1 LLRLVL
7 AAAVDE
13 VALLDPVCMFSM
25 WRTCTGPLNTSLAS
39 EPAKPFS
46 LVRNGTLCQAEKL
59 SSCVHVCQ
67 PVVNGHACPDALSL
81 AIAAT
86 TSGHVWAPVGIEPR
100 LLERVLVVPEHGRRA
115 VERKDSIWPLG
126 FV

>member
-1 LLRLVL
+1 
-7 AAAVDE
+7 
-13 VALLDPVCMFSM
+13 M
-25 WRTCTGPLNTSLAS
+25 WRVWTGPLNTSFAS

-46 LVRNGTLCQAEKL
+46 LVREGWLWQGEKL

-67 PVVNGHACPDALSL
+67 PVVNGQACPEALSL

-86 TSGHVWAPVGIEPR
+86 TSGHVCGAR
-100 LLERVLVVPEHGRRA
+100 LGSSPAFSNASLLYHNTVVELLNG
-115 VERKDSIWPLG
+115 KDSICPFE